1 MASQLK
7 RGYNINMKRFVF
19 IILILSFLA
28 PNMVLAQ
35 VNVNVP
41 FALSNE
47 LGVEIIPNYPRQNE
61 MVFIELSLY
70 TDDLN
75 SAKISWYKDGKLVLE
90 GKGEKNYSFRMG
102 KVGIE
107 TNIEIKIALLSG
119 STFSKKFSLTPAS
132 VDLVW
137 EANSYVPPFYK
148 GKALHTRQGVLKIV
162 AMPEFF
168 KNGVKIDPKTLIY
181 EWSNQVE
188 AYQSQSGYG
197 KNVLLLN
204 GSLLGRAEEIEVLVT
219 DRVNNLVADAFIDI
233 APTSPEVI
241 FYENDP
247 YYGQIYDRSIPNTI
261 KLKGSEIQI
270 LAAPY
275 YFTRENGNGL
285 QYEWRLNGALISNLL
300 GSRTAIFKKPEESGY
315 SKISLSIENQNRIL
329 QQANNSL
336 TMQFEN

>member
-1 MASQLK
+1 MLNKFLK
-7 RGYNINMKRFVF
+7 ISGLIVGLAFLPLISFAQIDINI
-19 IILILSFLA
+19 
-28 PNMVLAQ
+28 
-35 VNVNVP
+35 P

-47 LGVEIIPNYPRQNE
+47 LAVEIIPNYPRQNE
-61 MVFIELSLY
+61 LVFINLALY

-75 SAKISWYKDGKLVLE
+75 SAKISWYQNGKLVLE
-90 GKGEKNYSFRMG
+90 GTGEKNYSFRMG
-102 KVGIE
+102 KVGE
-107 TNIEIKIALLSG
+107 ESKIEIKIALLSG

-148 GKALHTRQGVLKIV
+148 GKALHSRQGILKVV

-168 KNGVKIDPKTLIY
+168 KNGIKIDPKNLIY

-188 AYQSQSGYG
+188 AYEDQSGYG

-219 DRVNNLVADAFIDI
+219 DRVNNLVADGFITI
-233 APTSPEVI
+233 APTDPEIV

-247 YYGQIYDRSIPNTI
+247 YYGQIYDQAILNNF
-261 KLKGSEIQI
+261 KLKGSEVQI

-275 YFTRENGNGL
+275 YFTKERVGGL
-285 QYEWRLNGALISNLL
+285 KYEWRLNNVLISSLL
-300 GSRTAIFKKPEESGY
+300 DSRTAIFKKPEESGQ
-315 SKISLSIENQNRIL
+315 SKISLSIENLNRIL
-329 QQANNSL
+329 QQADNSL
-336 TMQFEN
+336 IMQFEN